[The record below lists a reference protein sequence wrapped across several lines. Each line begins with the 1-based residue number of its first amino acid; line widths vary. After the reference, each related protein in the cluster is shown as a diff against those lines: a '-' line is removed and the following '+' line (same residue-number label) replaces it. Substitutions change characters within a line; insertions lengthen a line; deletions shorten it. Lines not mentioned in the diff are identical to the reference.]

1 MDVAILIYMRAYSIF
16 ITFVFAAASLFAD
29 GGNLEKMF
37 AERAKTCATVKYIIE
52 LEENRNEM
60 TVFGT
65 VVNKDGL
72 IILPPSSIPYYSRPS
87 NLKDFRVYFE
97 GGDSDG
103 YKADFLGMDVPW
115 GAYFIKL
122 RDGLPQGL
130 RPIADFKPAEVSVGQ
145 EIWGILLAADMDNTP
160 LFYKSYVSAKNLS
173 HKGEIMSER
182 PVAGVGLPAFD
193 LDGNFAGWGQS
204 AAIDSYTLYLK
215 NGEGGRVELWDDML
229 TRMFIKPEN
238 FKKIS
243 QRIPSKP
250 VGDKIGWLG
259 ITDVQAVKRDAAKFL
274 GIENIG
280 AVVIGRVFEDSPA
293 QKAGLKRGDMI
304 VSFDGKEL
312 PRMKAD
318 GYTLAAFI
326 FKMENLKP
334 GEKYKMEVLRDGEKK
349 AVEFTAADYP
359 REFRESDYVYFKR
372 LGFSIREF
380 IINDAMA
387 RNMQRPIIDAPVV
400 QFVKPNSPAS
410 SAQPNGLG
418 RSEIIREINSVPIK
432 SYKQA
437 VEILSKINSD
447 NSVKEMVIL
456 SEDYKETK
464 LLRIKLD

>member
-1 MDVAILIYMRAYSIF
+1 
-16 ITFVFAAASLFAD
+16 
-29 GGNLEKMF
+29 
-37 AERAKTCATVKYIIE
+37 
-52 LEENRNEM
+52 
-60 TVFGT
+60 
-65 VVNKDGL
+65 
-72 IILPPSSIPYYSRPS
+72 
-87 NLKDFRVYFE
+87 
-97 GGDSDG
+97 
-103 YKADFLGMDVPW
+103 MDVPW

-334 GEKYKMEVLRDGEKK
+334 GEKYKIEVLRDGEKK
-349 AVEFTAADYP
+349 AVEFTAAAYP

-387 RNMQRPIIDAPVV
+387 RNMQKPVIDAPVV